1 MCKSSENTQNGGGKN
16 TVIDQ
21 KINELRNAVSEAK
34 ASAIILVITEH
45 DETHKE
51 LHTGI
56 IVRNRE
62 LIEAISEIF
71 ANPNAKD
78 LADTLV
84 EGFKVGT
91 LKKMAKGLFESN
103 HE

>member
-1 MCKSSENTQNGGGKN
+1 MCKSSENAQNGGGKN

-21 KINELRNAVSEAK
+21 KINELQNAVSETK
-34 ASAIILVITEH
+34 ASAIILVITEQ
-45 DETHKE
+45 DEEHKG
-51 LHTGI
+51 LHAGI
-56 IVRNRE
+56 IGRKGE

-71 ANPNAKD
+71 ADPNARD

-91 LKKMAKGLFESN
+91 LKKLAKGMFN
-103 HE
+103 K

>member
-21 KINELRNAVSEAK
+21 KINELQNAVSETK
-34 ASAIILVITEH
+34 ASAIILVITEQ
-45 DETHKE
+45 DEEHKG
-51 LHTGI
+51 LHAGLI
-56 IVRNRE
+56 GRKGE

-71 ANPNAKD
+71 ADPNAKD

-91 LKKMAKGLFESN
+91 LKKLAKGMF
-103 HE
+103 HK

>member
-1 MCKSSENTQNGGGKN
+1 MCKSSENTQNGGGGGKN

-21 KINELRNAVSEAK
+21 KINELQNAVSETK
-34 ASAIILVITEH
+34 ASAIILVITEQ
-45 DETHKE
+45 DEEHKG
-51 LHTGI
+51 LHAGI
-56 IVRNRE
+56 IGRKGE

-71 ANPNAKD
+71 SDPNAKD

-91 LKKMAKGLFESN
+91 LKKLAKGMFN
-103 HE
+103 K

>member
-21 KINELRNAVSEAK
+21 KINELQNAVSETK
-34 ASAIILVITEH
+34 ASAIILVITEQ
-45 DETHKE
+45 DKDHKG
-51 LHTGI
+51 LHAGI
-56 IVRNRE
+56 IGRKGE

-91 LKKMAKGLFESN
+91 LKKLAKGLFEK
-103 HE
+103 

>member
-21 KINELRNAVSEAK
+21 KINELQNAVSETK
-34 ASAIILVITEH
+34 ASAIILVITEQDKDH
-45 DETHKE
+45 NG
-51 LHTGI
+51 LNAGI
-56 IVRNRE
+56 IGRKGE

-71 ANPNAKD
+71 ADPNAKD

-91 LKKMAKGLFESN
+91 LKKLAKGLFEK
-103 HE
+103 

>member
-16 TVIDQ
+16 TVIDL
-21 KINELRNAVSEAK
+21 KINELQNAVSESK
-34 ASAIILVITEH
+34 ASAIILVITDQDEEH
-45 DETHKE
+45 KG
-51 LHTGI
+51 LHAGI
-56 IVRNRE
+56 IGRKGE

-71 ANPNAKD
+71 ADPNAKD

-91 LKKMAKGLFESN
+91 LKKLAKGMF
-103 HE
+103 HK

>member
-21 KINELRNAVSEAK
+21 KINELQNAVSETK
-34 ASAIILVITEH
+34 ASAIILVITEQ
-45 DETHKE
+45 DEEHKG
-51 LHTGI
+51 LHAGI
-56 IVRNRE
+56 IGRKGE

-71 ANPNAKD
+71 ADPNARD

-91 LKKMAKGLFESN
+91 LKKLAKGMFN
-103 HE
+103 K

>member
-21 KINELRNAVSEAK
+21 KINELQNAVSETK
-34 ASAIILVITEH
+34 ASAIILVITDQDEEH
-45 DETHKE
+45 KG
-51 LHTGI
+51 LHAGI
-56 IVRNRE
+56 IGRKGE
-62 LIEAISEIF
+62 LVEAISEIF
-71 ANPNAKD
+71 ADPNAKD

-91 LKKMAKGLFESN
+91 LKKLAKGMF
-103 HE
+103 HK

>member
-21 KINELRNAVSEAK
+21 KINELQNAVSETK
-34 ASAIILVITEH
+34 ASAIILVITEQ
-45 DETHKE
+45 DEEHKG
-51 LHTGI
+51 LHAGI
-56 IVRNRE
+56 IGRKGE

-71 ANPNAKD
+71 ADPNAKD

-84 EGFKVGT
+84 DGFKVGT
-91 LKKMAKGLFESN
+91 LKKLAKGMFN
-103 HE
+103 K

>member
-21 KINELRNAVSEAK
+21 KINELQNAVSETK
-34 ASAIILVITEH
+34 ASAIILVITEQ
-45 DETHKE
+45 DEEHKG
-51 LHTGI
+51 LHAGI
-56 IVRNRE
+56 IGRKGE

-71 ANPNAKD
+71 AYPNARD

-91 LKKMAKGLFESN
+91 LKKLAKGMFN
-103 HE
+103 K

>member
-21 KINELRNAVSEAK
+21 KINELHNAVSESK
-34 ASAIILVITEH
+34 ASAIILVITDQ
-45 DETHKE
+45 DEDHKG
-51 LHTGI
+51 LHAGI
-56 IVRNRE
+56 IGRKGE

-71 ANPNAKD
+71 ADPNAKD

-84 EGFKVGT
+84 EGFKFGT
-91 LKKMAKGLFESN
+91 LKKLAKGMFN
-103 HE
+103 K

>member
-16 TVIDQ
+16 TVIDL
-21 KINELRNAVSEAK
+21 KINELQNAVSESK
-34 ASAIILVITEH
+34 ASAIILVITDQ
-45 DETHKE
+45 DEDHKG
-51 LHTGI
+51 LHAGI
-56 IVRNRE
+56 IGRKGE

-71 ANPNAKD
+71 SDPNAKD

-91 LKKMAKGLFESN
+91 LKKLAKGMFN
-103 HE
+103 K

>member
-21 KINELRNAVSEAK
+21 KINELQNAVSETK
-34 ASAIILVITEH
+34 ASAIILVITEQ
-45 DETHKE
+45 DEEHKG
-51 LHTGI
+51 LHAGI
-56 IVRNRE
+56 IGRKGE

-71 ANPNAKD
+71 ADPNAKD

-91 LKKMAKGLFESN
+91 LKKLAKGMFN
-103 HE
+103 K

>member
-21 KINELRNAVSEAK
+21 KINELQNAVSETK
-34 ASAIILVITEH
+34 ASAIILVITEQ
-45 DETHKE
+45 DEDRKG
-51 LHTGI
+51 LHAGI
-56 IVRNRE
+56 IGRKGE

-71 ANPNAKD
+71 ADPNAKD

-91 LKKMAKGLFESN
+91 LKKLAKGLFEK
-103 HE
+103 

>member
-16 TVIDQ
+16 TVIDL
-21 KINELRNAVSEAK
+21 KINELQNAVSESK
-34 ASAIILVITEH
+34 ASAIIFVITDQ
-45 DETHKE
+45 DEDHKG
-51 LHTGI
+51 LHAGI
-56 IVRNRE
+56 IGRKGE

-91 LKKMAKGLFESN
+91 LKKLAKGMFN
-103 HE
+103 K